1 MDGFASGRG
10 DVELVESR
18 NVGFESIGS
27 VRRVTD
33 DGNASSRH
41 DDGCVFDLMMVM
53 CGSSRMGLGNE
64 IDGNGMK

>member
-1 MDGFASGRG
+1 MDGLASGRG

-18 NVGFESIGS
+18 DVGFESIGS
-27 VRRVTD
+27 VRRVAD

-41 DDGCVFDLMMVM
+41 DDGCVFDLVMM
-53 CGSSRMGLGNE
+53 CGSSRMGVGDE